1 MIMYLLT
8 SLKTEE
14 IRLQYDR
21 NTKNEKITVSE
32 VGVLEIKSTGGS
44 EA

>member
-32 VGVLEIKSTGGS
+32 VGVLEIRGTGGG